1 MGVLHSLCLLLSQV
15 VVWRVTT
22 ALDVIRQFSLA
33 NDYVNDFTF
42 MILNDFLLLYG
53 KIMMTFYDHDHI
65 ILFLS
70 CFSSL
75 ADLFLSAPAEKTEV
89 TTTTCLS

>member
-33 NDYVNDFTF
+33 NDYVNDFTS

-53 KIMMTFYDHDHI
+53 KIMMTSYDHDHI
-65 ILFLS
+65 ILSLS

-75 ADLFLSAPAEKTEV
+75 VDLFLSAPAEKTEV

>member
-1 MGVLHSLCLLLSQV
+1 MGVQYSKCLLRLV
-15 VVWRVTT
+15 VEILRVTT

-33 NDYVNDFTF
+33 NNYVNDFTS
-42 MILNDFLLLYG
+42 MILDDFLLLYG